1 MKSINKDV
9 WLALGVIALAGAYL
23 IMDMRLPEVRLSDPL
38 GPKVFPALVGIGLIV
53 SALLLLRETA
63 ANRHERSPR
72 VAEPPAAKSSDAPA
86 VPDYS
91 QTEQNEQA
99 EQSKHHAFV
108 LVGMLVWTGAYYACF
123 ERLGYLVSTTGFLF
137 GLLAYFNR
145 KRLKTNLAIAL
156 GVTVVL
162 DLLFA
167 QLLGVPMPT
176 GLLPF

>member
-23 IMDMRLPEVRLSDPL
+23 IMDMRLPDVRLSDPL
-38 GPKVFPALVGIGLIV
+38 GPKVFPALVGAGLIA
-53 SALLLLRETA
+53 SALLLLLETKGRRA
-63 ANRHERSPR
+63 SHAHEPKA
-72 VAEPPAAKSSDAPA
+72 VETNEVSDT
-86 VPDYS
+86 
-91 QTEQNEQA
+91 QGQEQGHEQA
-99 EQSKHHAFV
+99 QQSKGHYFV
-108 LVGMLVWTGAYYACF
+108 LIGMLVWTGVYYACF
-123 ERLGYLVSTTGFLF
+123 ERLGYLISTSAFLF

-145 KRLKTNLAIAL
+145 KRLKSNLLIAL
-156 GVTVVL
+156 GVTIVL